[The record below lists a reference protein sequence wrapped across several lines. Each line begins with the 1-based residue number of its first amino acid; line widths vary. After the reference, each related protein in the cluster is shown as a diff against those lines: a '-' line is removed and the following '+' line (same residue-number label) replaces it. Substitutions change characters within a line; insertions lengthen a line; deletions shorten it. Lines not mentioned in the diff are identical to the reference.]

1 MTNRWAVLALI
12 MAAQTMANV
21 GPLGIPSIAPLI
33 RESLALSMT
42 QAGSFLSAYYIGPVL
57 MSLPAGWLADRY
69 GVRGAMILGQ
79 ALIAIGLGAV
89 AVAPSFS
96 FIIAILMLAG
106 AGYGVLNPTTTKA
119 GMAWFPPRQRATVVG
134 LKQVGLPF
142 GGALGALVMPPLA
155 LAFSWRAAVGFAA
168 AVVGVLAVLTWALYR
183 DLPEPETRGPAPAR
197 PGFWAVMANRDL
209 WLVGVSTLI
218 FAGVQTVFLAFLVLY
233 LRDVVQI
240 ALVVAAKYLV
250 MAQVS
255 GVIGRIGFGLLSDRI
270 FGGRRRIVLAIA
282 GLGSMACALA
292 LSATAPGHRTLAA
305 RAPRRRHRLLRRRL
319 ERRAAHPDGRAGR
332 AARGG
337 HRGGARPGHLLAGRH
352 GVPAD
357 LRPRGRGRGW
367 LRRRLGHAGGGN
379 GGRAALAHPGAREG
393 NGDLM
398 TEQPSDRWTRAR
410 SWAPPPSV

>member
-33 RESLALSMT
+33 REGLGLSVT

-57 MSLPAGWLADRY
+57 MSLPAGWLADRW

-79 ALIAIGLGAV
+79 ALIAVGLGAV
-89 AVAPSFS
+89 AMAPSFS
-96 FIIAILMLAG
+96 FIVVILVLAG

-142 GGALGALVMPPLA
+142 GGALGALMMPPVAIAFGWRTAVA
-155 LAFSWRAAVGFAA
+155 LAA
-168 AVVGVLAVLTWALYR
+168 AVVGALAILTWALYR
-183 DLPEPETRGPAPAR
+183 DLPEPEAKGPAPAR
-197 PGFWAVMANRDL
+197 PGFWTVMANRDL

-250 MAQVS
+250 TAQIS
-255 GVIGRIGFGLLSDRI
+255 GAIGRIGFGLLSDRL

-282 GLGSMACALA
+282 GLGSIACALA
-292 LSATAPGHRTLAA
+292 LSATAPGTGPWLLTPLAVGIGVFGVGWNGVQHTLMAELAGPRAAGTAVGLGLAISSLGVTVCPPVFGVVVERLGGFGAAWVTLAVGMVVA
-305 RAPRRRHRLLRRRL
+305 LLLLIPVR
-319 ERRAAHPDGRAGR
+319 ERILAA
-332 AARGG
+332 
-337 HRGGARPGHLLAGRH
+337 
-352 GVPAD
+352 
-357 LRPRGRGRGW
+357 
-367 LRRRLGHAGGGN
+367 
-379 GGRAALAHPGAREG
+379 
-393 NGDLM
+393 
-398 TEQPSDRWTRAR
+398 TS
-410 SWAPPPSV
+410 

>member
-1 MTNRWAVLALI
+1 
-12 MAAQTMANV
+12 
-21 GPLGIPSIAPLI
+21 
-33 RESLALSMT
+33 
-42 QAGSFLSAYYIGPVL
+42 

-96 FIIAILMLAG
+96 FIVAILILAG

-168 AVVGVLAVLTWALYR
+168 AVVGALAILTWALYR
-183 DLPEPETRGPAPAR
+183 DLPEPEAPGPAPVR
-197 PGFWAVMANRDL
+197 PRFWAVMANRDL

-240 ALVVAAKYLV
+240 ALMVAAKYLV

-255 GVIGRIGFGLLSDRI
+255 GAIGRIGFGLLSDRI

-282 GLGSMACALA
+282 GLGSIACALA
-292 LSATAPGHRTLAA
+292 LSATAPGTGPWLLTTLAVGIGFFGVGWNGVQHTLMA
-305 RAPRRRHRLLRRRL
+305 ELAGP
-319 ERRAAHPDGRAGR
+319 RAAGTAVGLGLAISSLGVAVCPPVFGLVVEHVGGFG
-332 AARGG
+332 AAWV
-337 HRGGARPGHLLAGRH
+337 ALAVGM
-352 GVPAD
+352 V
-357 LRPRGRGRGW
+357 
-367 LRRRLGHAGGGN
+367 
-379 GGRAALAHPGAREG
+379 AALLLLLPVRERV
-393 NGDLM
+393 LAA
-398 TEQPSDRWTRAR
+398 S
-410 SWAPPPSV
+410 

>member
-33 RESLALSMT
+33 REGLGLSMT
-42 QAGSFLSAYYIGPVL
+42 QAGSFLSAYYVGPVL
-57 MSLPAGWLADRY
+57 MSLPAGWLADRW

-79 ALIAIGLGAV
+79 ALIAVGLGAV
-89 AVAPSFS
+89 AMAPSFS
-96 FIIAILMLAG
+96 FIMVILVLAG

-142 GGALGALVMPPLA
+142 GGALGALMMPPVAIAFGWRTAVA
-155 LAFSWRAAVGFAA
+155 LAA
-168 AVVGVLAVLTWALYR
+168 AVVGALALLTWALYR
-183 DLPEPETRGPAPAR
+183 DLPEPEAKGPAPAR
-197 PGFWAVMANRDL
+197 PGFWTVMANRDL

-250 MAQVS
+250 TAQIS
-255 GVIGRIGFGLLSDRI
+255 GAIGRIGFGLLSDRL

-282 GLGSMACALA
+282 GLGSIACALA
-292 LSATAPGHRTLAA
+292 LSATAPGTGPWLLTPLAVGIGVFGVGWNGVQHTLMAELAGPRAAGTAVGLGLAISSLGVTVCPPVFGVVVERLGGFGAAWVTLAVGMVVA
-305 RAPRRRHRLLRRRL
+305 LLLLIPVRERLL
-319 ERRAAHPDGRAGR
+319 AA
-332 AARGG
+332 
-337 HRGGARPGHLLAGRH
+337 
-352 GVPAD
+352 
-357 LRPRGRGRGW
+357 
-367 LRRRLGHAGGGN
+367 
-379 GGRAALAHPGAREG
+379 
-393 NGDLM
+393 
-398 TEQPSDRWTRAR
+398 TS
-410 SWAPPPSV
+410 

>member
-33 RESLALSMT
+33 REGLGLSMT
-42 QAGSFLSAYYIGPVL
+42 QAGSFLSAYYVGPVL
-57 MSLPAGWLADRY
+57 MSLPAGWLADRW

-79 ALIAIGLGAV
+79 ALIAVGLGAV
-89 AVAPSFS
+89 AMAPSFS
-96 FIIAILMLAG
+96 FIMVILVLAG

-142 GGALGALVMPPLA
+142 GGALGALMMPPVAIAFGWRTAVA
-155 LAFSWRAAVGFAA
+155 LAA
-168 AVVGVLAVLTWALYR
+168 AVVGALAILTWALYR
-183 DLPEPETRGPAPAR
+183 DLPEPEAKGPAPAR
-197 PGFWAVMANRDL
+197 PGFWTVMANRDL

-250 MAQVS
+250 TAQIS
-255 GVIGRIGFGLLSDRI
+255 GAIGRIGFGLLSDRL

-282 GLGSMACALA
+282 GLGSIACALA
-292 LSATAPGHRTLAA
+292 LSATAPGTGPWLLTPLAVGIGVFGVGWNGVQHTLMAELAGPRAAGTAVGLGLAISSLGVTVCPPVFGVVVERLGGFGAAWVTLAVGMVVA
-305 RAPRRRHRLLRRRL
+305 LLLLIPVRERLL
-319 ERRAAHPDGRAGR
+319 AA
-332 AARGG
+332 
-337 HRGGARPGHLLAGRH
+337 
-352 GVPAD
+352 
-357 LRPRGRGRGW
+357 
-367 LRRRLGHAGGGN
+367 
-379 GGRAALAHPGAREG
+379 
-393 NGDLM
+393 
-398 TEQPSDRWTRAR
+398 TS
-410 SWAPPPSV
+410 